1 MEDINI
7 QDNSGDKKYF
17 TLIPNYILNHSSAND
32 QALYLQM
39 KRIAGDNGK
48 CFASVR
54 YFMKQLKVGQTAIK
68 NSITYLVEH
77 GWIEYVGKTERLT
90 KGGVQLAN
98 TYKVNDIWKLNNEFF
113 QGVSEKDPL
122 SNKGVSEKRSG
133 CIQEIPQGVSETIS
147 KKNPLSKNYL
157 SKNNSVAPINEIISY
172 FFDLKG
178 WGNKSKDFYAKNK
191 IIYSRYTKSAK
202 ELYFL
207 CDNDIEEVNKC
218 LDIMAKW
225 ADSRELDWGI
235 ETIFKKWYDIDK
247 LKPKEKKPYYEG
259 NRVFDMAGKKYVLMP
274 NGDKLQFAGST
285 SSLKYK

>member
-1 MEDINI
+1 MEDQKKEQLRYTFINHDVRNKLGLTLI
-7 QDNSGDKKYF
+7 EYCIADAIYHLSNNPSSKVVGWCYASKEYIADMLGTSRQTIFSNLNKLLSKGLIERDDDTKHVRTTDKWYKCVVLTRMNKDYKETLHTDKKLD
-17 TLIPNYILNHSSAND
+17 TTVKKLDATPTRNLTQDRQETGLNSNI
-32 QALYLQM
+32 Y
-39 KRIAGDNGK
+39 N
-48 CFASVR
+48 
-54 YFMKQLKVGQTAIK
+54 
-68 NSITYLVEH
+68 
-77 GWIEYVGKTERLT
+77 
-90 KGGVQLAN
+90 N
-98 TYKVNDIWKLNNEFF
+98 TN
-113 QGVSEKDPL
+113 
-122 SNKGVSEKRSG
+122 
-133 CIQEIPQGVSETIS
+133 
-147 KKNPLSKNYL
+147 
-157 SKNNSVAPINEIISY
+157 NNSNNKEGVAPINEIISY

-274 NGDKLQFAGST
+274 NGDKLQFAGSI